1 MGEKKQLVREYVWS
15 GLRVQEALNIVELS
29 RNQYYTSKKK
39 KQKSTPGRPV
49 TTHTS
54 KYIGDTQIEVVNNDE
69 VVKEMEHILEDP
81 DTQYGCR
88 RMCAAMMLLGY
99 MIGVKKVYR
108 LMKENGLLQR
118 RYRPS
123 GKCRVKG
130 RKVQPSRP
138 LEVIAMDIK
147 QVWIEEHSRSAYI
160 LNIIDTFTRTILYRS
175 EGYQMK
181 QAQITEAWKHIIITY
196 LQPADLLKQNLKVEI
211 RNDNGPQFAAK
222 MVREYLKENG
232 LNQVF
237 TYPYCPEQNGH
248 VESFHSILS
257 QHLEMFHFETLE
269 HLTTVLDIF
278 YDKYNCKR
286 LHGSIACLPPMVF
299 WRAWEAGIVKMYRT
313 EKGKVKFKITIPYWK
328 LSGNGVLREFS
339 HFTEARRAS

>member
-1 MGEKKQLVREYVWS
+1 MGEKKQIVREYVLA
-15 GLRVQEALNIVELS
+15 GLKVEEVLAIIELS
-29 RNQYYTSKKK
+29 RHQYYGKSKSV
-39 KQKSTPGRPV
+39 QKAAPGRPV
-49 TTHTS
+49 STHT
-54 KYIGDTQIEVVNNDE
+54 KRYISETSTEMVKDE
-69 VVKEMEHILEDP
+69 KVLEQMEMILEDP
-81 DTQYGCR
+81 DTQYGYR
-88 RMCAAMMLLGY
+88 RMCAAMMLAGY

-123 GKCRVKG
+123 GKTRVRG

-175 EGYQMK
+175 EGYHMK
-181 QAQITEAWKHIIITY
+181 QDQIKEAWKHVIVTY

-211 RNDNGPQFAAK
+211 RNDNGPQFAGQ
-222 MVREYLKENG
+222 MVRSFLEENG

-257 QHLEMFHFETLE
+257 QHLNLFHFETLE
-269 HLTTVLDIF
+269 QLTTVLEIF
-278 YDKYNCKR
+278 YEKYNSKR
-286 LHGSIACLPPMVF
+286 LHGSIACLPPKVF
-299 WRAWEAGIVKMYRT
+299 WTLWEAGLVKMHRT
-313 EKGKVKFKITIPYWK
+313 EKGRTKFKITVPYWK

-339 HFTEARRAS
+339 QFTEARRAS